1 MQPFGTFSLFESNSI
16 VTWRPQRSNS
26 HRLSDGQWL
35 GTGKSH
41 CCMQGWKCL
50 CDSAPS
56 LLRGSG
62 HQWGNVPTSE
72 ATCPPA
78 GKSAEKFLHSIPI
91 PCLLPQP
98 RGHGHRGGL
107 RCAQRGVGAGRRPGL
122 AVKERSPSKP
132 AFLSATAPGKAC
144 LTIKALHMYKRLCYF
159 SIS

>member
-56 LLRGSG
+56 LPRGSG
-62 HQWGNVPTSE
+62 HQWGNMPTSWE
-72 ATCPPA
+72 IRREVSPQHPHPVPAATATWA
-78 GKSAEKFLHSIPI
+78 G
-91 PCLLPQP
+91 
-98 RGHGHRGGL
+98 RRGGL
-107 RCAQRGVGAGRRPGL
+107 QCAQRGVGAGRRPGL
-122 AVKERSPSKP
+122 AVKERSPSKA